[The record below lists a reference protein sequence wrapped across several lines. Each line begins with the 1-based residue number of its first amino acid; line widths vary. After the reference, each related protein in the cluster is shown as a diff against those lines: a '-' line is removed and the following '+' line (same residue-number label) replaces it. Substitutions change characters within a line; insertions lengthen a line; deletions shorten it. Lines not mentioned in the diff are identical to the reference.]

1 MNNTIDFNTAKTI
14 GTMSK
19 KIDQIDDTVSSFFS
33 FMHMVM
39 QNELGN
45 AEPYFA
51 ATSPVLDL
59 TVIRPDDA
67 PHILPCFD
75 EADEG
80 ISISEDEPLSF
91 RYNPKQVIKLMGKR
105 YLVGPVIFH
114 RFDDDGNFASLTMSD
129 MYAIQKYLESSS
141 VTLMIDRDKLTCIC
155 ID

>member
-19 KIDQIDDTVSSFFS
+19 KIDHIDDTVSSFFS

-45 AEPYFA
+45 
-51 ATSPVLDL
+51 
-59 TVIRPDDA
+59 
-67 PHILPCFD
+67 

-80 ISISEDEPLSF
+80 IGISEDEPLGF

>member
-19 KIDQIDDTVSSFFS
+19 KIDHIDDTVSSFFS

-75 EADEG
+75 EADEVRA
-80 ISISEDEPLSF
+80 SAFPKMNRWASATTPSRSLS
-91 RYNPKQVIKLMGKR
+91 
-105 YLVGPVIFH
+105 
-114 RFDDDGNFASLTMSD
+114 
-129 MYAIQKYLESSS
+129 
-141 VTLMIDRDKLTCIC
+141 
-155 ID
+155 